1 MTTLNPN
8 LSVASGKAISFRVH
22 GQPAPQGSK
31 SRNRYG
37 AVYEASANQPAWR
50 EAVKTAAMNAARV
63 LRWQTI
69 PRGVPVELWVTFHFA
84 RPASHYGTGRNGDVL
99 KPNAPTFKASAPDLS
114 KLVRAT
120 EDALT
125 DAGIWHDD
133 AQVSVTVADK
143 RYGQP
148 GADVRVVIA

>member
-1 MTTLNPN
+1 MSPD
-8 LSVASGKAISFRVH
+8 AGKAIAFRVH

-37 AVYEASANQPAWR
+37 AMYESSANQPAWR

-63 LRWQTI
+63 LRWETV
-69 PRGVPVELWVTFHFA
+69 PRGVPVELWVTFWFA
-84 RPASHYGTGRNGDVL
+84 RPASHYGTGRNVGVL

-114 KLVRAT
+114 KLIRAT

-133 AQVSVTVADK
+133 AQVVLTVDDK